1 MSIEESVIELQNK
14 KKILSDNLIE
24 SNNNSETLSN
34 LSENDIRKLLSLG
47 NE

>member
-1 MSIEESVIELQNK
+1 MSIEESAIELQNK